1 MGESFELTMVV
12 DNRITENEWKN
23 LFELTYSNEVY
34 IGNLEFF
41 CNKIIHFIEV
51 RSDELWTY
59 QISVQARSLFTRED
73 IISKIEIL
81 ARTVDLINKLLKF
94 KYALGNIETNYMF
107 ISSNRN
113 NQNPSKEMIL
123 SSALI
128 FISEDKL
135 NDLEI
140 NLFHFIFRKG
150 KTVCLFNPTAGI
162 LFTSDS
168 DPYRKLDESFPS
180 WLKES

>member
-73 IISKIEIL
+73 IICKIEKL
-81 ARTVDLINKLLKF
+81 TCAVDLITK
-94 KYALGNIETNYMF
+94 I
-107 ISSNRN
+107 
-113 NQNPSKEMIL
+113 
-123 SSALI
+123 
-128 FISEDKL
+128 
-135 NDLEI
+135 
-140 NLFHFIFRKG
+140 
-150 KTVCLFNPTAGI
+150 
-162 LFTSDS
+162 
-168 DPYRKLDESFPS
+168 
-180 WLKES
+180 